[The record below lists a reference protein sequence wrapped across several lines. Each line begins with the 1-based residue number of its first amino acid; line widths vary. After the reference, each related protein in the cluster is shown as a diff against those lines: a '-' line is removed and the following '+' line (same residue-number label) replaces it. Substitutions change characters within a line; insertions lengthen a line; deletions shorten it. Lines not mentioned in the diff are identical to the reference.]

1 MEFVCNANYKGES
14 GKSIDLRKLHSALPT
29 SKLCIKPLQLVI
41 KDLRETLILFSN
53 GKYRVMGCIDEF
65 EASFLAFA
73 YLPSDSFPSIT
84 LQSYTLKWNLGF
96 HVNLRKM
103 VRDVPCVYEPEL
115 FPALRHT
122 ECNPVCVNIF
132 SPGKVV
138 VCGLRNPEEM
148 YAMQLNLR
156 RLCKPYKQQLKSVLK
171 RINVDGGDNWKV
183 CEAI

>member
-1 MEFVCNANYKGES
+1 MELVCNSNYKGES

-41 KDLRETLILFSN
+41 KDLRGTLILFSN
-53 GKYRVMGCIDEF
+53 GKFRVMGCIDEF

-84 LQSYTLKWNLGF
+84 LQSYTLKWELGF

-115 FPALRHT
+115 FPALRLKQF
-122 ECNPVCVNIF
+122 NPVSVNIF
-132 SPGKVV
+132 NTGKVV
-138 VCGLRNPEEM
+138 VCGLRDPEEM
-148 YAMQLNLR
+148 HVMQLTLR
-156 RLCKPYKQQLKSVLK
+156 RLCEPYKQQLKCVLK
-171 RINVDGGDNWKV
+171 RINMDNWKV
-183 CEAI
+183 CEAD